1 MKTDPIRGKTIRWT
15 FSDGQMKGKSFDHTF
30 DENGSVS
37 WTMPGGKKGRAAKY
51 ESAPVG
57 EGVHAVSYRVDGGYT
72 LTVVLDFRT
81 HQLVAFASNDKE
93 LSLQHGTFEPD
104 IKTREEGAVHA

>member
-1 MKTDPIRGKTIRWT
+1 MKTDPIRGKTIGWT
-15 FSDGQMKGKSFDHTF
+15 FSDGQMKGKTFDHTF
-30 DENGSVS
+30 DKNGGVS
-37 WTMPGGKKGRAAKY
+37 WTMDDGKKGRADKY

-81 HQLVAFASNDKE
+81 HELVAFASNDKE
-93 LSLQHGTFEPD
+93 LSLQHGTFE
-104 IKTREEGAVHA
+104 EGAPREMHAAHP